1 MMVFLVVVG
10 VYIYVQLTKK
20 TALTVSFL
28 YNNNDIAYK
37 TQNVFVYLQ
46 YVFQGHM
53 KQRQSQIY
61 NKSNKNNQFGKYI
74 DDIQYTYIE
83 NTTTKY
89 IKFLIIQVPIQSKDS
104 KY

>member
-37 TQNVFVYLQ
+37 TQNVFVYFAVCFSGTHEVETVTNLQ
-46 YVFQGHM
+46 
-53 KQRQSQIY
+53 QI
-61 NKSNKNNQFGKYI
+61 K
-74 DDIQYTYIE
+74 
-83 NTTTKY
+83 
-89 IKFLIIQVPIQSKDS
+89 
-104 KY
+104 